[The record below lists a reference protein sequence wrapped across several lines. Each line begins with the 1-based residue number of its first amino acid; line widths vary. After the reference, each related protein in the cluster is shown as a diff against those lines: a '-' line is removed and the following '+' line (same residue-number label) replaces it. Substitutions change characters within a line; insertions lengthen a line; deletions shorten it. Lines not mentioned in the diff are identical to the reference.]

1 MNSQNKILY
10 EHLKDYPISTE
21 GFHDIGNRAVAAALY
36 SEHMPD
42 VPEASPEKR
51 PQSAETL
58 VRARRVSAAISRQ
71 GCAV

>member
-1 MNSQNKILY
+1 MSSQNTILY
-10 EHLKDYPISTE
+10 EHLKDYPLSTE

-51 PQSAETL
+51 PQL
-58 VRARRVSAAISRQ
+58 AAPNSSE
-71 GCAV
+71 